1 MSTLDILSQYA
12 EEQSPANQPFG
23 PYQEESIIALAL
35 DYPEFVTGVI
45 RFLKPEMF
53 KRLECRFVIAQ
64 ILNMYEQYG
73 VVPTRAILKDTL
85 ESSLTSSDPFEIILP
100 IVEKK
105 SNPRDIPIIKDT
117 LLKWAKV
124 RAYGLLYSEEALE
137 AYNNEDFEFIEKIV
151 NEANRIADVG
161 DKGFWFLENFEIL
174 FLPDTIEHRTTGFP
188 RLDHILNNG
197 GPSPKEV
204 VCWLAPTNVG
214 KSVLLV
220 NNAISSLRGHTGD
233 GRTGQDVLFIT
244 FEMDVLKT
252 ALRAMGTATGIPT
265 DQVMEHQEM
274 IRRMLTSMKN
284 TYNKK
289 LLIHEMAPDECSVAH
304 IYALLDSLKR
314 REGWRPDVVI
324 LDYMDLMVSRNPSYN
339 TDDYTRQKHVANE
352 IRGLA
357 KNENVLVFT
366 ATQTNRSGASG
377 VGEADLTNAAES
389 YAKQFALDY
398 VISLNQTQNER
409 IAKPPRIRMFVAK
422 NRNGSKHV
430 TIECEINYDTMIVR
444 EL

>member
-1 MSTLDILSQYA
+1 MSTLDILNNLSSS
-12 EEQSPANQPFG
+12 EESNQPFG

-35 DYPEFVTGVI
+35 DYPEFVTGVV

-53 KRLECRFVIAQ
+53 KRIECRYVIAE
-64 ILNMYEQYG
+64 ILNMYEKYG
-73 VVPTRAILKDTL
+73 VIPTRSILKDHI
-85 ESSLTSSDPFEIILP
+85 ESSLTSSDPFEVILP

-105 SNPRDIPIIKDT
+105 SNPRDVPIIKDT

-124 RAYGLLYSEEALE
+124 RAFGLIYSEEAIE
-137 AYNNEDFEFIEKIV
+137 AYNSENYEYIEKIV

-161 DKGFWFLENFEIL
+161 DKGFWFLDNFELL
-174 FLPDTIEHRTTGFP
+174 FLPDAIEHRTTGFS
-188 RLDHILNNG
+188 RLDSILNNG

-233 GRTGQDVLFIT
+233 GNTGQDVLFIT
-244 FEMDVLKT
+244 FEMDVFKT
-252 ALRAMGTATGIPT
+252 ALRAIGTATNVPI
-265 DQVMEHQEM
+265 DHIHEHQEM
-274 IRRMLTSMKN
+274 IRRILGSMKH

-314 REGWRPDVVI
+314 REGWKPDVII
-324 LDYMDLMVSRNPSYN
+324 LDYMDLMISRNSAYN
-339 TDDYTRQKHVANE
+339 KDDYTQQKHVANE

-357 KNENVLVFT
+357 KNENVLIFT
-366 ATQTNRSGASG
+366 ATQTNRSGAG
-377 VGEADLTNAAES
+377 GEGNIDVTKASES
-389 YAKQFALDY
+389 FAKQFSLDY
-398 VISLNQTQNER
+398 VVSLNQSHEER
-409 IAKPPRIRMFVAK
+409 QARPPRLRMFVAK
-422 NRNGSKHV
+422 NRNGPKHV
-430 TIECEINYDTMIVR
+430 TIDCEIHYETMTVR
-444 EL
+444 EA